1 MRSSLLIV
9 SLFLYAHSSFS
20 YFSLMDTGEVK
31 KEGSHRVLGEAQVL
45 FDEPKGLNINGRFAT
60 GIREDAEIQFEAGVG
75 SVDYYLG
82 AFYKWVPFP
91 DTDEQPAIGVRGGL
105 TFAEVANY
113 STYGF
118 NVTPLVS
125 KAIGSGVGNF
135 TPYTGLQMGLQK
147 NTYETFFSMQLA
159 VGVEWSPS
167 DWDFQSISNFNFLLE
182 FGFAVDD
189 SFDYMS
195 LGTSYDF

>member
-1 MRSSLLIV
+1 MRAGFIV
-9 SLFLYAHSSFS
+9 LAFTVYANSSFAF
-20 YFSLMDTGEVK
+20 FSLMNTGEVK
-31 KEGSHRVLGEAQVL
+31 KEGEHRVLGEAQVL
-45 FDEPKGLNINGRFAT
+45 FDEPKGLNINGRYST
-60 GIREDAEIQFEAGVG
+60 GVTEDSEIQFEAGVG
-75 SVDYYLG
+75 SIDYYLG

-105 TFAEVANY
+105 TFAEIQNY

-118 NVTPLVS
+118 NIAPLVS
-125 KAIGSGVGNF
+125 KSIGTGIGNI
-135 TPYTGLQMGLQK
+135 TPYTGIQMGLQK
-147 NTYETFFSMQLA
+147 NTYDTYFSLQAA

-182 FGFAVDD
+182 FGFEIDD

-195 LGTSYDF
+195 LGASYDF